1 MLANVTALT
10 INPLFL
16 RHHLLIELGRL
27 DLAIDAVRHAAANEH
42 LELADLQT
50 RRATIND
57 TLQRLGA

>member
-27 DLAIDAVRHAAANEH
+27 DLAIDAARHAPANEN
-42 LELADLQT
+42 LELADLET
-50 RRATIND
+50 RRSTISD
-57 TLQRLGA
+57 TLLRLTA